1 LKEDKDWVELA
12 SKARKNADEKW
23 DLWLD
28 GDADRK
34 IKYYL
39 HKGVEE
45 GNTDA
50 MVRLAALLRSQLGHV
65 NADDEMENEA
75 ERLENLAATEGNL
88 EAMVKLGDRL
98 LREDRP
104 FLAQDWYYSAAQAG
118 YRPAFLRLSE
128 LENNWSDFDKA
139 LVWSTLATTPGD
151 SNELPAKTLPSE
163 WADGYP
169 GVSHEAKELEE
180 DEVDE
185 GSEDADEVSEGE
197 PESRLVRNFR
207 DAEFLAMEWMVY
219 FGFEDAFV
227 TNPGQDGG
235 IDVDSSEALAQ
246 VKFQALPV
254 GRPVVQQ
261 LLGVASLQNKL
272 AFFFSSSG
280 YSSSAVE
287 FADEADISLF
297 EFSINGGLNPV
308 SDSASNYWAGS
319 D

>member
-1 LKEDKDWVELA
+1 LKEEKDWVKLA
-12 SKARKNADEKW
+12 SKARKNAEDSL
-23 DLWLD
+23 DLDLNE
-28 GDADRK
+28 DADRK

-39 HKGVEE
+39 YKGVSE
-45 GNTDA
+45 GNAEA
-50 MVRLAALLRSQLGHV
+50 MVKLATLLRSQLEDED
-65 NADDEMENEA
+65 ADQEMEIEA

-98 LREDRP
+98 LGQDRP
-104 FLAQDWYYSAAQAG
+104 SLAQDWYYSAAQQG

-128 LENNWSDFDKA
+128 LEHNWGDIDKA
-139 LVWSTLATTPGD
+139 LLWSTLSLSPVD
-151 SNELPAKTLPSE
+151 SNELPTKTLPSE
-163 WADGYP
+163 WAGGYP
-169 GVSHEAKELEE
+169 SVVQETQALEE
-180 DEVDE
+180 H
-185 GSEDADEVSEGE
+185 DADEDSEVMDEDSEGE
-197 PESRLVRNFR
+197 PAARLVRNFR
-207 DAEFLAMEWMVY
+207 DAEFLAMEWLVY